1 MKPIEMDGSQKGE
14 KMDGEKRIERI
25 VIQWK
30 GKSVNCMESKGE
42 KLCIVEGNE
51 GFCDVVVLT

>member
-1 MKPIEMDGSQKGE
+1 MEGSQKRE

-30 GKSVNCMESKGE
+30 GKSVNSMESKGE
-42 KLCIVEGNE
+42 KLGIVEGNE
-51 GFCDVVVLT
+51 ASSTRNLYCHYHND